1 MPHLGA
7 ERSKSKPN
15 TPMFPT
21 DDPLSGVRK
30 SFPNLPD
37 EELEESK
44 EVLDGYIASV
54 RESMSGWSENNLK
67 FSMN

>member
-1 MPHLGA
+1 
-7 ERSKSKPN
+7 
-15 TPMFPT
+15 MFPT

-30 SFPNLPD
+30 LFPNLPD